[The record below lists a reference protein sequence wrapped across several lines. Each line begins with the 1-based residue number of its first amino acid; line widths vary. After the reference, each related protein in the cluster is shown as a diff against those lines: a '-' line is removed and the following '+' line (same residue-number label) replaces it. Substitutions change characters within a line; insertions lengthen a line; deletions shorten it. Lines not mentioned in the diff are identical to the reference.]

1 VFRVR
6 SSHYLSYGCVHIRE
20 IWEAFLDLVFPPKCP
35 VCDAPL
41 DSIDEELP
49 GRTYRL
55 CPSCLSGIV
64 RIRHPFCQLCG
75 MPFKSEAVSDHLCGE
90 CLTSKRYFVR
100 ARSLCVYGGTL
111 LEAIHL
117 FKYNGNFHLAL
128 PLGQMLAD
136 SVEKLLGIDSVDILL
151 PVPLHTRRLKER
163 GFNQAVLLA
172 KPLSKRYNIPL
183 VTSVLKR
190 SRWTAP
196 QVNLD
201 RRVRRKNVRGS
212 FMVSNSSFLSGKNIL
227 LLDDVYTTGAT
238 INECGK
244 TLLRAGAKEV
254 YVLTLARS
262 VQV

>member
-1 VFRVR
+1 M
-6 SSHYLSYGCVHIRE
+6 L
-20 IWEAFLDLVFPPKCP
+20 K
-35 VCDAPL
+35 
-41 DSIDEELP
+41 
-49 GRTYRL
+49 
-55 CPSCLSGIV
+55 
-64 RIRHPFCQLCG
+64 
-75 MPFKSEAVSDHLCGE
+75 
-90 CLTSKRYFVR
+90 
-100 ARSLCVYGGTL
+100 
-111 LEAIHL
+111 AIHL

-136 SVEKLLGIDSVDILL
+136 SVEKLLGIDSVDLLL
-151 PVPLHTRRLKER
+151 PVPLHTKRLRER

-172 KPLSKRYNIPL
+172 RPLSNRYNIPL

-190 SRWTAP
+190 SRWTEP